1 MARARRHA
9 QQNAPGTPNQREA
22 FLEQRDHTDQDNFE
36 YNLNPG
42 LEDNADDDNEDT
54 DGFWVTMGKDEPDSI
69 DLMVAT
75 STKQYR
81 QRACDFNWRTLLN
94 HLHPVYMTQKIVT
107 KNWANSNCYND
118 SNQICQCEKT
128 YRMVDMVDI
137 RGQKRVKVDFCRC
150 QPDSIRLLSLGYL
163 AGSPISPQTAFLLP
177 LLIFYDSLWTHC
189 HPRNLRKPFT
199 AAVDMYRQLQE
210 QSKLLL
216 FQVLKLNRQQV
227 LACQTCPACF
237 GPHRL
242 DDSVYPATTRN
253 RLVVCLDGN
262 FQHRH
267 HTKASQNHEE
277 LQIPS
282 IFLHQSEVDNA
293 ARLIREKEQ
302 AGNTPEQWAAQRAFQ
317 QDHTEVEEARMKKLA
332 FLYERENVL
341 DLMKSTPSE
350 VRELMDSIEKEAAKL
365 SEELALLSGGDMPAG
380 NVEERKMRLLLW
392 NAKSELFIQAV
403 HLRAKR
409 QPLLDTKNSSSR
421 LGTKLKE
428 KVFKAINARR
438 PAIVKSIADY
448 NTQYSEYKQ
457 QFPAQLGSDVGEHNI
472 LSYER
477 LSNMSLEDA
486 FWNDSLFYHCN
497 APWAINTKVQEGI
510 NCILIL
516 DRVQE
521 EFGLIAQELVR
532 AMDWGMSF
540 HQQLAL
546 KIAYLNDRIALL
558 AHTGADNNVPPD
570 DIDAI
575 QLSTLNQT
583 AKLKVIMGEL
593 CTRITSHHELLLE
606 WSKDFIWLWGQ
617 FPPIANDSFL
627 NDWQSLMQQIQQE
640 DYMGMARRDDIDD
653 DLEEA
658 VLDEVAEDGE
668 AADDAWINEEPDDHN
683 L

>member
-1 MARARRHA
+1 M
-9 QQNAPGTPNQREA
+9 
-22 FLEQRDHTDQDNFE
+22 FL
-36 YNLNPG
+36 
-42 LEDNADDDNEDT
+42 
-54 DGFWVTMGKDEPDSI
+54 
-69 DLMVAT
+69 
-75 STKQYR
+75 
-81 QRACDFNWRTLLN
+81 
-94 HLHPVYMTQKIVT
+94 
-107 KNWANSNCYND
+107 
-118 SNQICQCEKT
+118 
-128 YRMVDMVDI
+128 
-137 RGQKRVKVDFCRC
+137 
-150 QPDSIRLLSLGYL
+150 
-163 AGSPISPQTAFLLP
+163 
-177 LLIFYDSLWTHC
+177 
-189 HPRNLRKPFT
+189 
-199 AAVDMYRQLQE
+199 
-210 QSKLLL
+210 
-216 FQVLKLNRQQV
+216 
-227 LACQTCPACF
+227 
-237 GPHRL
+237 
-242 DDSVYPATTRN
+242 TR
-253 RLVVCLDGN
+253 
-262 FQHRH
+262 
-267 HTKASQNHEE
+267 
-277 LQIPS
+277 
-282 IFLHQSEVDNA
+282 
-293 ARLIREKEQ
+293 
-302 AGNTPEQWAAQRAFQ
+302 
-317 QDHTEVEEARMKKLA
+317 LA
-332 FLYERENVL
+332 FRCRLRNPRTFL
-341 DLMKSTPSE
+341 ATPSK

-438 PAIVKSIADY
+438 PAIVKSIANY
-448 NTQYSEYKQ
+448 NTRYSEYKQ

-486 FWNDSLFYHCN
+486 FWNDGLFYHCN
-497 APWAINTKVQEGI
+497 APWAINTKVREGI

-575 QLSTLNQT
+575 QLSALNQT

-617 FPPIANDSFL
+617 FPPIANDSF
-627 NDWQSLMQQIQQE
+627 
-640 DYMGMARRDDIDD
+640 
-653 DLEEA
+653 
-658 VLDEVAEDGE
+658 
-668 AADDAWINEEPDDHN
+668 
-683 L
+683 